1 MEYPPLPTDPVS
13 VGAMS
18 EIAYAHGMTPIL
30 CHSYYVGTF
39 GTYDLD
45 AIRRLL

>member
-1 MEYPPLPTDPVS
+1 MVALAYMNNL
-13 VGAMS
+13 
-18 EIAYAHGMTPIL
+18 AYAHGMQPL
-30 CHSYYVGTF
+30 FYHSYYAGTF